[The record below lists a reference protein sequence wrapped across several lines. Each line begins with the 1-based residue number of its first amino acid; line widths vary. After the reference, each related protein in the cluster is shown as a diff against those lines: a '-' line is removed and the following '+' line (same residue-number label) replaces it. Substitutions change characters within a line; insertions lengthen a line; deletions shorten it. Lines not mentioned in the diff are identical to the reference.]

1 MASVWDELEQDIV
14 GLYSLPHNRLEL
26 RGQTPQQF
34 AQGKI
39 SEIRSG
45 MNNVK
50 KENFVGRNALAE
62 ETKKGGPPRRL
73 VGLEINWSEVE
84 ALYENIGMPPQVPA
98 SASRVAVPV
107 YRAGRQVGKATSTT
121 WSPTLKRMI
130 ALASITRES
139 ATMGNTLSMELTV
152 EAVRKTVSA
161 KIVPLPFFN
170 PPRKTGPLVL

>member
-1 MASVWDELEQDIV
+1 MVDL
-14 GLYSLPHNRLEL
+14 
-26 RGQTPQQF
+26 
-34 AQGKI
+34 
-39 SEIRSG
+39 
-45 MNNVK
+45 K
-50 KENFVGRNALAE
+50 KESFVGRDALAAE
-62 ETKKGGPPRRL
+62 SAKGGPVRLL
-73 VGLEINWSEVE
+73 VGLEVNWSEVE
-84 ALYENIGMPPQVPA
+84 ALYEKIGMAPQVPA
-98 SASRVAVPV
+98 TASRVAVPV

-152 EAVRKTVSA
+152 EAARKTVSA